1 MLFLLL
7 QLQVLYKT
15 FFCFVYI
22 NKTNV
27 INSLLDAWILTAG
40 TNAGVVKE
48 VGEALNKY
56 RYKNQVD
63 GLDIPCIGIASWGY
77 TAGNEQLDRSLSFT
91 TDSGHNKGISAIQM
105 VK

>member
-1 MLFLLL
+1 M
-7 QLQVLYKT
+7 
-15 FFCFVYI
+15 
-22 NKTNV
+22 
-27 INSLLDAWILTAG
+27 LDAWIITAG

-77 TAGNEQLDRSLSFT
+77 TAGNNQLDRSISLN
-91 TDSGHNKGISAIQM
+91 TDGRPNMGISAIQM